1 MEPDASLTSSKTPP
15 SGRKIKS
22 HQMSVVRWFGAKLN
36 GIFDGVL

>member
-22 HQMSVVRWFGAKLN
+22 HQMSVVRRFGMVRGEIEWN
-36 GIFDGVL
+36 I